1 VAALYQHELYELA
14 TARAGMSR
22 LQQFGVTFGY
32 RYVVIYVEPHH
43 DGIGTLTT
51 NTSRMSLL
59 IANEP
64 LPWADWAAEF
74 REKLPDEIAELVA
87 EKAAAAANTDHGQ
100 SIRDRLKEII
110 DLFKLSR
117 YRPTPGGPTL
127 IDEEVLVRGGRVSEV
142 IREPRPRGDGGKP
155 GGPGG
160 ASGNVY
166 AVFEKVGGTPG
177 KRVKPDPFPHVNWVS
192 VKDGTREYGDIEDRA
207 AKYLADQNLLLANAD
222 FRVFADMIAFFAKEF
237 GEVPGVA
244 ELARDAVRGWF
255 EQALVET
262 VMGVQGLV
270 NSKEWTQAEIDTAL
284 SEEAL
289 TAAVM
294 QRYHVHF
301 AVKRELGSK
310 LGSRRSHVS
319 G

>member
-1 VAALYQHELYELA
+1 VAALYQNELYELA

-32 RYVVIYVEPHH
+32 RYVVLYVEPHAE
-43 DGIGTLTT
+43 GIGTLTT

-74 REKLPDEIAELVA
+74 RDKLPDEIAELVA
-87 EKAAAAANTDHGQ
+87 EKAAAAVNTDHGR
-100 SIRDRLKEII
+100 SIRDRLKDIL

-117 YRPTPGGPTL
+117 YRPTPGGPSL
-127 IDEEVLVRGGRVSEV
+127 IDEEVLVRGGRVGNV
-142 IREPRPRGDGGKP
+142 VRDPRPRGDSGQAGGS
-155 GGPGG
+155 GGTT
-160 ASGNVY
+160 GNVY

-177 KRVKPDPFPHVNWVS
+177 KKVKPDPFPYVNWVS

-207 AKYLADQNLLLANAD
+207 AKYLADQHLFLVNAD
-222 FRVFADMIAFFAKEF
+222 FRAFVDMIGLFAKEF
-237 GEVPGVA
+237 GEVPA
-244 ELARDAVRGWF
+244 IADLARDAVRGWF

-262 VMGVQGLV
+262 VMGVQALLH
-270 NSKEWTQAEIDTAL
+270 SKEWNQSHIDTAL

-310 LGSRRSHVS
+310 LGSRRT
-319 G
+319 